1 MKKNLK
7 YLLALCLTIA
17 LVFSLAACGQKADET
32 PNDAQ
37 DDQQTE
43 QEEFTPANYSIAAL
57 KGPTAMGLV
66 KLMKDSESGE
76 TTGNEYTFTLA
87 GSADEVTPALL
98 KGELDMACVPAN
110 LAAVL
115 YNKTEGEIEVLA
127 VNTLGVL
134 YIVENGESVHSM
146 ADLKGKT
153 IVAAGKG
160 STPEYALRY
169 LLTENGIDPDNDV
182 TIDWKSE
189 HSECVAALASGQ
201 ASVALLPQPFVT
213 VAQSKIEGLRMA
225 LDLNAEWDALDNG
238 SALITGVIV
247 ARRAVVEENPAA
259 VNEFL
264 KEYAASVDY
273 VNANTADAAAL
284 IGEYSIVDAAVAEKA
299 LPYCQTHKMPIVVCT
314 TGLSEELQ
322 LKVVQLSRS
331 VPVFKSA
338 NMSMG
343 INVLSELCK
352 RASAILGANYDIEI
366 VEQHHHNK
374 LDAPSGTALMLADA
388 INEENDGAYHYVY
401 DRSSV
406 RQKRD
411 PKEIGISAVRGG
423 SIVGD
428 HEVLFCGPDE
438 VITLRHTAYSRNIF
452 ANGATNAAVYL
463 AKKEPGLYNM
473 SNMIAEM

>member
-7 YLLALCLTIA
+7 HLLALCLTIA

-32 PNDAQ
+32 QN
-37 DDQQTE
+37 DQQTE
-43 QEEFTPANYSIAAL
+43 QEEFTPASYSIAAL

-134 YIVENGESVHSM
+134 YIVENGESVQSI
-146 ADLKGKT
+146 ADLKGQT

-201 ASVALLPQPFVT
+201 TSIALLPQPFVT

-225 LDLNAEWDALDNG
+225 LDLTKEWDALDNG
-238 SALITGVIV
+238 SGLITGVIV

-259 VNEFL
+259 VEAFL
-264 KEYAASVDY
+264 KDYAASVDW

-284 IGEYSIVDAAVAEKA
+284 IGEYGIVDAAVAEKA
-299 LPYCQTHKMPIVVCT
+299 LPYCNIVCL
-314 TGLSEELQ
+314 TGADLLE
-322 LKVVQLSRS
+322 
-331 VPVFKSA
+331 
-338 NMSMG
+338 
-343 INVLSELCK
+343 
-352 RASAILGANYDIEI
+352 
-366 VEQHHHNK
+366 
-374 LDAPSGTALMLADA
+374 ALPGYL
-388 INEENDGAYHYVY
+388 
-401 DRSSV
+401 
-406 RQKRD
+406 
-411 PKEIGISAVRGG
+411 
-423 SIVGD
+423 
-428 HEVLFCGPDE
+428 EVLYNASP
-438 VITLRHTAYSRNIF
+438 
-452 ANGATNAAVYL
+452 AAV
-463 AKKEPGLYNM
+463 GG
-473 SNMIAEM
+473 EMPDNSFYFA